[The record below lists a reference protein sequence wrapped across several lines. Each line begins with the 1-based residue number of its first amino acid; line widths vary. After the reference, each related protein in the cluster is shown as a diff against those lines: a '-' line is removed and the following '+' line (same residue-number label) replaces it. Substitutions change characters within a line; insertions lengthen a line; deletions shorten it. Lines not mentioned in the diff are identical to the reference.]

1 MGNYEQLKQAVAN
14 VIKTNGN
21 QEITGAIMQNTLLS
35 IISTVGSNATFAGIA
50 TPTTN
55 PGTPDQNVF
64 YLASEPGI
72 YINFGGVELI
82 DQVIVLINKSGNW
95 VKKDSGIA
103 TNAESL
109 KLDAKFNLYK
119 TAIFSDNL
127 LNKNGSFIDGKYI
140 NGISGNKISLGINS
154 DYAVSDFIPV
164 KGGSKY
170 LGTNIGEGGAYSAFF
185 DKNLN
190 AISLF
195 KSKENPTAP
204 ENATWCRLSCYK
216 SGLYAAI
223 FSERSEPFTE
233 YIPYNDSFDVEL
245 LKRSLNNRF
254 SVDLWKLFNG
264 KLINVDGSV
273 GSNDSYS
280 ASDFIPFNIKKGLF
294 FKLQT
299 STNKYVSCIALYDE
313 NKQFVK
319 SYSNIDTVVSEHI
332 IKSEDIPDN
341 VIYFR
346 CTIEPGKG
354 ASLNPNINSYKQYDN
369 YVIYGELIESEKIKE
384 VSNDVILLKNTNELS
399 DENKVIK
406 YVNLFDINDSDYKE
420 DYFISQNGNE
430 VTNKYSS
437 LYAVTGYIKIPNIY
451 DCISINYEVGN
462 VYAALYD
469 KDKNFI
475 KSQELRNGNR
485 QIDFEFGAYYVR
497 FTIRISKKNST
508 MIIFGLSDL
517 NIPYSDYG
525 KVYELDKP
533 TDDYIKGVIKDI
545 TNIKTPKYDNVY
557 KDSLSDGGELELTE
571 IPDSKNYYGIG
582 CVFNTQ
588 QMGTIKIYKSQNDY
602 CRGEINIDAT
612 NITEFGNGG
621 EETIIPHGLTITDG
635 LVVSI
640 VKGTI
645 NTSITLTNTAGKKVT
660 KQLSKWIGC
669 RGGIIKFISISG
681 TYTNITLSHSGTWMD
696 KDTWIF
702 GNSYTDFWSSKCY
715 ANGGSNFYLDGY
727 SGRSAHGGYDS
738 LLLALKYG
746 KPKRIVWMLGMN
758 NPDTEIA
765 VNESW
770 NNIFNELK
778 KLCAIMNIQLIPCT
792 IPNVPERIHTF
803 KNQIIRNSGLPYI
816 DISSVLGANEKGSN
830 WFSGLLS
837 SDNVHP
843 TELGSEIIANT
854 IIAGVPDIVE

>member
-1 MGNYEQLKQAVAN
+1 MGNYEQLKQAVAD

-109 KLDAKFNLYK
+109 KLDSKFNLYK

-140 NGISGNKISLGINS
+140 NGISGNKISLGTNS
-154 DYAVSDFIPV
+154 DYAISDFIPV

-170 LGTNIGEGGAYSAFF
+170 LGTEVGEGGAYSAFF

-195 KSKENPTAP
+195 KSNENPIAP
-204 ENATWCRLSCYK
+204 ENATWCRLSCLK
-216 SGLYAAI
+216 SALYRAI
-223 FSERSEPFTE
+223 FSERSKPFTE

-254 SVDLWKLFNG
+254 SVDLWELING

-273 GSNDSYS
+273 GSKDSYS

-341 VIYFR
+341 VVYFR

-354 ASLNPNINSYKQYDN
+354 ASLDPNVKSYKQYDN
-369 YVIYGELIESEKIKE
+369 YVIYGEYTGYKKIKE

-399 DENKVIK
+399 DENKTYSISALCEFAGIARSAYYK
-406 YVNLFDINDSDYKE
+406 WLGHVNSDNDNLNERIADTITKIHDEHPDMGYRRIRDTLAHDYK
-420 DYFISQNGNE
+420 
-430 VTNKYSS
+430 
-437 LYAVTGYIKIPNIY
+437 
-451 DCISINYEVGN
+451 
-462 VYAALYD
+462 
-469 KDKNFI
+469 
-475 KSQELRNGNR
+475 
-485 QIDFEFGAYYVR
+485 
-497 FTIRISKKNST
+497 
-508 MIIFGLSDL
+508 
-517 NIPYSDYG
+517 
-525 KVYELDKP
+525 
-533 TDDYIKGVIKDI
+533 
-545 TNIKTPKYDNVY
+545 
-557 KDSLSDGGELELTE
+557 
-571 IPDSKNYYGIG
+571 
-582 CVFNTQ
+582 
-588 QMGTIKIYKSQNDY
+588 
-602 CRGEINIDAT
+602 
-612 NITEFGNGG
+612 
-621 EETIIPHGLTITDG
+621 
-635 LVVSI
+635 
-640 VKGTI
+640 
-645 NTSITLTNTAGKKVT
+645 
-660 KQLSKWIGC
+660 
-669 RGGIIKFISISG
+669 
-681 TYTNITLSHSGTWMD
+681 
-696 KDTWIF
+696 
-702 GNSYTDFWSSKCY
+702 
-715 ANGGSNFYLDGY
+715 
-727 SGRSAHGGYDS
+727 
-738 LLLALKYG
+738 
-746 KPKRIVWMLGMN
+746 
-758 NPDTEIA
+758 IA
-765 VNESW
+765 VNDKRVLRICRKKKIQSYIKHRYNCCTKPASDPAYVAE
-770 NNIFNELK
+770 NILNREFKSDMINQKWVTDVSEFKYGVGEDDK
-778 KLCAIMNIQLIPCT
+778 KGKLYLSIILDLCDRRPVAFVYST
-792 IPNVPERIHTF
+792 
-803 KNQIIRNSGLPYI
+803 RN
-816 DISSVLGANEKGSN
+816 
-830 WFSGLLS
+830 
-837 SDNVHP
+837 DNSLVFD
-843 TELGSEIIANT
+843 TL
-854 IIAGVPDIVE
+854 IAGF

>member
-1 MGNYEQLKQAVAN
+1 MGNYEQLKQAVAD

-21 QEITGAIMQNTLLS
+21 QKITGAIMQNTLLS

-72 YINFGGVELI
+72 YTNFGGIELI

-119 TAIFSDNL
+119 MAIFSDNL

-140 NGISGNKISLGINS
+140 NGISGNKIYLRANP
-154 DYAVSDFIPV
+154 DYAISDFIPV

-170 LGTNIGEGGAYSAFF
+170 LGFDVGEGGAYSAFF

-195 KSKENPTAP
+195 KSKENPIAP
-204 ENATWCRLSCYK
+204 ENATWCRLSCVK
-216 SGLYAAI
+216 SLLHRAI

-254 SVDLWKLFNG
+254 SVDLWELIKG
-264 KLINVDGSV
+264 KLINADGSV
-273 GSNDSYS
+273 GSNNYFS

-341 VIYFR
+341 VVYFR
-346 CTIEPGKG
+346 CTIDSGKG
-354 ASLNPNINSYKQYDN
+354 ASLDPNVNSYKQYDN
-369 YVIYGELIESEKIKE
+369 YVIYGELTAFEKFKE
-384 VSNDVILLKNTNELS
+384 VSNDIILLKNTNELS

-406 YVNLFDINDSDYKE
+406 YVNLFDVNDSDFKE
-420 DYFISQNGNE
+420 NYFISQNGNE
-430 VTNKYSS
+430 VTNQYSVI
-437 LYAVTGYIKIPNIY
+437 YAVTGYIKIPNIY
-451 DCISINYEVGN
+451 DCISINYGVGN

-475 KSQELRNGNR
+475 KSQELSNGNR

-497 FTIRISKKNST
+497 FTIRRARKNNT
-508 MIIFGLSDL
+508 MIIVGLSDL

-533 TDDYIKGVIKDI
+533 TDDYIKKIVKDI
-545 TNIKTPKYDNVY
+545 VNAKTPKYDNVY

-612 NITEFGNGG
+612 NITEFSNGG
-621 EETIIPHGLTITDG
+621 EETIIPHGLTITDS

-645 NTSITLTNTAGKKVT
+645 NTSITLTNTAGEKVT

-681 TYTNITLSHSGTWMD
+681 TYTNITLSHSVTWMD

-702 GNSYTDFWSSKCY
+702 GNSYTDLWPSKCY
-715 ANGGSNFYLDGY
+715 ANGGTNFYLDGY
-727 SGRSAHGGYDS
+727 SGRNAQGGYDS

-778 KLCAIMNIQLIPCT
+778 ELCAIMNIQLIPCT

-830 WFSGLLS
+830 WFSGLLR